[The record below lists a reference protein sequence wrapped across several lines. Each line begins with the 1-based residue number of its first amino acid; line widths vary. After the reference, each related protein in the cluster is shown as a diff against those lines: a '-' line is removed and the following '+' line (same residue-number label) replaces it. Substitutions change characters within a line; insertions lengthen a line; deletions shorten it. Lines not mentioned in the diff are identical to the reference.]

1 MTSGSWANSTRR
13 RARWRRGLRLWSG
26 CSTPRRR
33 AVRARE
39 GEMWTDSRHRLYRD
53 PENGVLAGIAD
64 YLGAERIVIRLAFV
78 LALFLFIVPA
88 VLAYILLTIALPKRP
103 PALYASG
110 EEAAFWR
117 GVTTAPDD
125 TLAALRRRFA
135 DLEARLQAMEREV
148 TSGEADLRR
157 KFRDLGD

>member
-53 PENGVLAGIAD
+53 PENGVLAGVCAGIAD

-78 LALFLFIVPA
+78 AALFLFIVPA
-88 VLAYILLTIALPKRP
+88 ALVYIVLAIAL
-103 PALYASG
+103 
-110 EEAAFWR
+110 
-117 GVTTAPDD
+117 
-125 TLAALRRRFA
+125 
-135 DLEARLQAMEREV
+135 
-148 TSGEADLRR
+148 
-157 KFRDLGD
+157 